1 MTVVCYI
8 GGRDNFLPSP
18 VVVGPTPPS
27 LSVEGSNIRLY
38 AHRPIVSPMYPASM
52 PDGPLHSTS
61 RFPTSTRAVHKLV
74 TLCCVFML
82 AKLNNCAVVCS
93 SDF

>member
-52 PDGPLHSTS
+52 PDGPPPFNQQISHLYES
-61 RFPTSTRAVHKLV
+61 RPQISDLV
-74 TLCCVFML
+74 LCVYVGGIEQLCCRV
-82 AKLNNCAVVCS
+82 
-93 SDF
+93 